1 MLQTKNSSDLLLL
14 AGLGGGTLL
23 LESVAETPAD
33 DLEVADA
40 AGAGG
45 LPPLGLDG
53 PVVSAGAGGGV
64 SAHGA
69 ALLLDVEGDA
79 VAADA
84 QRVRLVAPLTK
95 RAGSLSLEK
104 ARNTSCKWGRQ
115 PQESSRGGM
124 RHRRVGWWRGA

>member
-1 MLQTKNSSDLLLL
+1 MGRHLLLL
-14 AGLGGGTLL
+14 LGDGSGTLP
-23 LESVAETPAD
+23 ESVAEPPAD

-84 QRVRLVAPLTK
+84 QGVRLVAPLTK
-95 RAGSLSLEK
+95 RAGSLSLEGSK
-104 ARNTSCKWGRQ
+104 VRILNCSVDKI
-115 PQESSRGGM
+115 
-124 RHRRVGWWRGA
+124 